1 MAMWGHVDDECGPA
15 VLIRYKE
22 VVEAA
27 VSRMQSEMQALKAE
41 RVGQAHTSISD
52 GSFGLCSRHAYPVRC

>member
-1 MAMWGHVDDECGPA
+1 M
-15 VLIRYKE
+15 LIRYKE

-41 RVGQAHTSISD
+41 RVGQAHL
-52 GSFGLCSRHAYPVRC
+52 GWVLWPVRDMHTQSDVELGS